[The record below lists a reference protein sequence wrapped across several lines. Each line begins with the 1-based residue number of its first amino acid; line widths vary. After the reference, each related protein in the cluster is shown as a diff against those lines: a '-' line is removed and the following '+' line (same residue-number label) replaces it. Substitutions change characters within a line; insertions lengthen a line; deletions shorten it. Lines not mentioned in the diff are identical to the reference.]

1 MKQTKK
7 IAVVGGGTAGYV
19 AALILK
25 NRLNCEVDLIYSNRI
40 GIVGVGE
47 GSTEHWN
54 EFIKFINVTPHEVV
68 RECDATVKIGIM
80 FQNWAEKDYLHS
92 IQGGFDFSLGLT
104 PAIYLKLIMDG
115 ATSKDIGGSHIWE
128 NQFEVE
134 YLKEGQFFQSNQF
147 HFNTHSLN
155 NWLQRKCHQFGIN
168 LIEDEILDVT
178 LNEQGEVSTLQ
189 GEKGIY
195 NYDFYIDA
203 TGFKRLLI
211 NKVGGKWNSY
221 GKYLKMKSAIAFATA
236 DPEEYNMWT
245 VARAMDYG
253 WNFRIPT
260 WGRQGNGYIFDS
272 DYITAE
278 QAKIEIEKLYG
289 HEIEVGKTFN
299 FDSGALHE
307 PWIKNVVA
315 IGLSAN
321 FVEPMEASSIGSS
334 IQQAF
339 LLMHM
344 IPGYDDKTIKKYN
357 KSVNEMTD
365 NIRDFIA
372 LHYVTQKDNT
382 QFWKDL
388 KNVPLPDSL
397 SEKLEWWKHHI
408 PTNEDFTHDTNY
420 TMFKHMHHIH
430 ILHGLGLFNKDSLR
444 EQWEGLHPN
453 LKHHVE
459 QLINNIKMR
468 KHQTISHKKAIEII
482 RNS

>member
-1 MKQTKK
+1 MKQPKR

-25 NRLNCEVDLIYSNRI
+25 ARLDCEVDVIYSNRI

-47 GSTEHWN
+47 GSTEHWS
-54 EFIKFINVTPHEVV
+54 EFLRHIVATPHEIV
-68 RECDATVKIGIM
+68 RECDATVKLGIM
-80 FQNWAEKDYLHS
+80 FQNWAKEDYLHS
-92 IQGGFDFSLGLT
+92 IQGGFDHSIGMT
-104 PAIYLKLIMDG
+104 PTVYLKMIIDG
-115 ATSKDIGGSHIWE
+115 ATSKEIGSPHIWD
-128 NQFEVE
+128 NKFEVP
-134 YLKEGQFFQSNQF
+134 YLKEGPTFQSNQF
-147 HFNTHSLN
+147 HFNTNSLN
-155 NWLQRKCHQFGIN
+155 NWLQRKSRQWGIN
-168 LIEDEILDVT
+168 LIEDEILDVI
-178 LNEQGEVSTLQ
+178 LNEQGEVSTIR
-189 GEKGIY
+189 GEKATY
-195 NYDFYIDA
+195 QYDFYIDA

-221 GKYLKMKSAIAFATA
+221 SKYLKMKSAIAFATP
-236 DPEEYNMWT
+236 DTEEYNMWT

-272 DYITAE
+272 DYITAD

-315 IGLSAN
+315 VGLSAN

-334 IQQAF
+334 IQQSF

-344 IPGYDDKTIKKYN
+344 ISGYDEKTIQKYN
-357 KSVNEMTD
+357 KTINEITD

-372 LHYVTQKDNT
+372 LHYVTQKDHT
-382 QFWKDL
+382 QFWKDIQYT
-388 KNVPLPDSL
+388 PLPESL
-397 SEKLEWWKHHI
+397 LEKLQWWHHHI
-408 PTNEDFTHDTNY
+408 PTGADFTHNTGY
-420 TMFKHMHHIH
+420 IMFSHMHHIH
-430 ILHGLGLFNKDSLR
+430 ILHGLGLFNKNSLKM
-444 EQWEGLHPN
+444 QWDGLNSN
-453 LKHHVE
+453 LKLQIEE
-459 QLINNIKMR
+459 QIKQLKMA
-468 KHQTISHKKAIEII
+468 KYQTISHKQAIGII

>member
-1 MKQTKK
+1 MNQPKK

-54 EFIKFINVTPHEVV
+54 EFIKFINATPHEVV

-104 PAIYLKLIMDG
+104 PAVYLKLIADG
-115 ATSKDIGGSHIWE
+115 ATPKDIGNSHIWE
-128 NQFEVE
+128 NKFEVE

-168 LIEDEILDVT
+168 LIEDEILDVK
-178 LNEQGEVSTLQ
+178 LNEQGEVSTLT

-221 GKYLKMKSAIAFATA
+221 SKYLKMKSAIAFATP
-236 DPEEYNMWT
+236 DTEEYNMWT

-272 DYITAE
+272 DYITVE
-278 QAKIEIEKLYG
+278 QAKMEIEKLYG
-289 HEIEVGKTFN
+289 HEVQVGKTFN

-344 IPGYDDKTIKKYN
+344 IPGYNEKTIKKYN
-357 KSVNEMTD
+357 KSINEMTD

-372 LHYVTQKDNT
+372 LHYITQKDNT

-388 KNVPLPDSL
+388 KNVSLPDSL

-430 ILHGLGLFNKDSLR
+430 ILHGLGLFNKNSLR
-444 EQWEGLHPN
+444 KQWEGLHPN
-453 LKHHVE
+453 LKQYVE
-459 QLINNIKMR
+459 QTINNVKMK